1 MLKIIAVV
9 DMFDADVCPRRQL
22 IEKGLSLFGV
32 TDFEFLLVL

>member
-9 DMFDADVCPRRQL
+9 DMFDADVCARRQW
-22 IEKGLSLFGV
+22 IEKGLSIFGV